1 MGTLNFGLHD
11 ILIYEMKNGE
21 GNRKKYLE
29 KEKEESIWRR
39 KTFVGGGEKRRRIY
53 FPYSSYFA
61 HIAHVAHF
69 ARVAYVVT
77 WWY

>member
-1 MGTLNFGLHD
+1 M
-11 ILIYEMKNGE
+11 
-21 GNRKKYLE
+21 E

-39 KTFVGGGEKRRRIY
+39 KTFVGGEEKQRWKY
-53 FPYSSYFA
+53 FAYSPYFA